1 MEEAATSAMSVKK
14 RISNTKGNDGS
25 AVPKLWGVP
34 MKWISLVALTLQT
47 TAQVLLIKWA
57 RSGATRREDGTMPY
71 LPTTIVFF
79 TEVLKMTVS
88 FCLEVSAR
96 GSVGGAAREVRER
109 FTMSGVELLKVS
121 VPSLLYTIQNNLMF
135 VSLDKLSAAVQQVTY
150 QLKILTTAMLSV
162 LILGKALGVTK
173 WCALTM
179 LLAGVTLVQWPK
191 DWSAAMG
198 GMDAGTSDAWL
209 GFAAVLTACFTSG
222 LASVYLEKIL
232 KQTDASIWIRN
243 VQLGFFGAVMAL
255 FGAFSADGARIR
267 EGGFTQGYSV
277 RVLAV
282 IAMNACGGLL
292 CAAVL
297 KYADNIL
304 RCFSVALSI
313 ILTSALS
320 WLVLLDFQPD
330 ALFVVGACLAIASTF
345 LYSTSMLDG
354 KCTPAKNAPPKK
366 A

>member
-1 MEEAATSAMSVKK
+1 MSLKK
-14 RISNTKGNDGS
+14 KHSGKVTDGS
-25 AVPKLWGVP
+25 GVPKLCGVQ

-57 RSGATRREDGTMPY
+57 RSGATRRVDGSMPY
-71 LPTTIVFF
+71 LPSTIVFF
-79 TEVLKMTVS
+79 TELLKMTVS
-88 FCLEVSAR
+88 FWLEVSAR
-96 GSVGGAAREVRER
+96 GSLGSTTREVQAR
-109 FTMSGVELLKVS
+109 FTMSAVELLKVS

-162 LILGKALGVTK
+162 VILGKALGLTK

-179 LLAGVTLVQWPK
+179 LLVGVTLVQWPK
-191 DWSAAMG
+191 DWSTESAGGDAAK
-198 GMDAGTSDAWL
+198 SDAWL

-243 VQLGFFGAVMAL
+243 VQLGFFGALMAL
-255 FGAFSADGARIR
+255 VGAFSTDAARIR
-267 EGGFTQGYSV
+267 DGGFTQGYSA

-313 ILTSALS
+313 ILTSAFS
-320 WLVLLDFQPD
+320 WLVLLEFEPD
-330 ALFVVGACLAIASTF
+330 ILFVFGALLAIASTF
-345 LYSTSMLDG
+345 LYSTSILDG
-354 KCTPAKNAPPKK
+354 KSTTKK
-366 A
+366 AA